1 MKISMY
7 EASIPV
13 FVHTLGNL
21 NSILQKGVQYA
32 EARKFDPNNLAAT
45 RLFPDML
52 PLTRQVQIASDTAKF
67 VASRL
72 SGTEAPKFEDNETT
86 IAELIARVDKTLDYL
101 KGFRPDQFEGAEEQ
115 EDGDGVGGEELQHPA
130 PGQGLHHL
138 GLRQDKIPPG
148 NGRESEQDVVGKKIV
163 RKPLQELQRLRR
175 ECEDGRR

>member
-67 VASRL
+67 AASRL

-101 KGFRPDQFEGAEEQ
+101 KGFRPDQFEGAEDRTVVIKTSRGEYTFT
-115 EDGDGVGGEELQHPA
+115 GLVYLRHWAIPNFFFHATTTYALLRHSGVEL
-130 PGQGLHHL
+130 GKTDFL
-138 GLRQDKIPPG
+138 GKVQA
-148 NGRESEQDVVGKKIV
+148 
-163 RKPLQELQRLRR
+163 
-175 ECEDGRR
+175 

>member
-67 VASRL
+67 AASRL
-72 SGTEAPKFEDNETT
+72 SGTEAPKFEDNEAT
-86 IAELIARVDKTLDYL
+86 IAELIARIDKTLDYL
-101 KGFRPDQFEGAEEQ
+101 KGFRPDQFEGAEDRTVVIKTSRGEYTFT
-115 EDGDGVGGEELQHPA
+115 GLVYLRHWAIPNFFFHATTTYALLRHSGVEL
-130 PGQGLHHL
+130 GKTDFL
-138 GLRQDKIPPG
+138 GKVQA
-148 NGRESEQDVVGKKIV
+148 
-163 RKPLQELQRLRR
+163 
-175 ECEDGRR
+175 

>member
-101 KGFRPDQFEGAEEQ
+101 KGFRPDQFEGAEDRTVVIKTSRGEYTFT
-115 EDGDGVGGEELQHPA
+115 GLVYLRHWAIPNFFFHVTTTYALLRHSGVELGKA
-130 PGQGLHHL
+130 DFL
-138 GLRQDKIPPG
+138 GKVQA
-148 NGRESEQDVVGKKIV
+148 
-163 RKPLQELQRLRR
+163 
-175 ECEDGRR
+175 

>member
-1 MKISMY
+1 MY

-67 VASRL
+67 AASRL

-101 KGFRPDQFEGAEEQ
+101 KGFRPDQFEGAEDRTVVIKTSRGEYTFT
-115 EDGDGVGGEELQHPA
+115 GLVYLRHWAIPNFFFHGTTTYALLRHSGVELGKA
-130 PGQGLHHL
+130 DFL
-138 GLRQDKIPPG
+138 GKVQA
-148 NGRESEQDVVGKKIV
+148 
-163 RKPLQELQRLRR
+163 
-175 ECEDGRR
+175 

>member
-32 EARKFDPNNLAAT
+32 EARKFEPNNLAAT

-67 VASRL
+67 AASRL

-86 IAELIARVDKTLDYL
+86 LAELSARIDKTLDYL
-101 KGFRPDQFEGAEEQ
+101 KGFRPDQFEGAEDRTLVIKTSRGEYTFT
-115 EDGDGVGGEELQHPA
+115 GLVYLRHWAIPNFFFHVTTTYALLRHSGVELSKVDF
-130 PGQGLHHL
+130 PGQV
-138 GLRQDKIPPG
+138 QA
-148 NGRESEQDVVGKKIV
+148 
-163 RKPLQELQRLRR
+163 
-175 ECEDGRR
+175 

>member
-67 VASRL
+67 AASRL

-86 IAELIARVDKTLDYL
+86 IAELIARIDKTLDYL
-101 KGFRPDQFEGAEEQ
+101 KGFRPDQFGGAEDRTIVVKTSRGEYTFT
-115 EDGDGVGGEELQHPA
+115 GLVYLRHWAIPNFFFHATTTYALLRHSGVELGKA
-130 PGQGLHHL
+130 DFL
-138 GLRQDKIPPG
+138 GKVQA
-148 NGRESEQDVVGKKIV
+148 
-163 RKPLQELQRLRR
+163 
-175 ECEDGRR
+175 

>member
-67 VASRL
+67 AASRL

-101 KGFRPDQFEGAEEQ
+101 KGFRPDQFEGAEDRTVVIKTSRGEYTFT
-115 EDGDGVGGEELQHPA
+115 GLVYLRHWAIPNFFFHVTTTYALLRHSGVELGKA
-130 PGQGLHHL
+130 DFL
-138 GLRQDKIPPG
+138 GKVQA
-148 NGRESEQDVVGKKIV
+148 
-163 RKPLQELQRLRR
+163 
-175 ECEDGRR
+175 

>member
-32 EARKFDPNNLAAT
+32 EGRKFDPNNLAAT

-67 VASRL
+67 AASRL
-72 SGTEAPKFEDNETT
+72 SGTEAPKFEDSETT
-86 IAELIARVDKTLDYL
+86 IAELLTRVDKTLDYL
-101 KGFRPDQFEGAEEQ
+101 KGFRPDQFEGAEDRTVVIKTSRGEYTFT
-115 EDGDGVGGEELQHPA
+115 GLVYLRHWAIPNFFFHVTTTYALLRHSGVELSKVDFL
-130 PGQGLHHL
+130 GQV
-138 GLRQDKIPPG
+138 QA
-148 NGRESEQDVVGKKIV
+148 
-163 RKPLQELQRLRR
+163 
-175 ECEDGRR
+175 